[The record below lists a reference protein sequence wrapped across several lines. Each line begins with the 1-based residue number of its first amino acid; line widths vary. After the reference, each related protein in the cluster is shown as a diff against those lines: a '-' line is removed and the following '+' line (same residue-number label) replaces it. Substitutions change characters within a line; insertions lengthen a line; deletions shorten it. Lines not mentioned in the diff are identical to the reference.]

1 MQVKSLVDAS
11 LNVVGDFI
19 MRPSPQSRLR
29 SSKAEKGF
37 VAALFAGPSG
47 SSGCTFRPLVHLGT
61 SGFSEL
67 PDFQT
72 LSPKLKMLNLGPCS
86 SRLRLLGRSLSMFV
100 R

>member
-11 LNVVGDFI
+11 LNAVGDFI
-19 MRPSPQSRLR
+19 MRPSPQLRLR
-29 SSKAEKGF
+29 SSKAEKGS

-67 PDFQT
+67 PDFHGSGAFGEFRRLVTIQGPQL
-72 LSPKLKMLNLGPCS
+72 LSDRS
-86 SRLRLLGRSLSMFV
+86 LGRL
-100 R
+100 